1 MCMLLTQ
8 DTVRPAELLTKV
20 PRHLQEQ
27 LTQTLMVKLDKNAL
41 GFIYSEIGGGGGR
54 PLFSL
59 IVIRPASLTEL

>member
-41 GFIYSEIGGGGGR
+41 GFIYSEIGCVGR
-54 PLFSL
+54 PPFFFDSDQTCF
-59 IVIRPASLTEL
+59 VD